1 MNCVSTICCDIW
13 YYVAP
18 NNFSCLTIF
27 CYKLCYFVLCASA
40 LGCAGWRSEMI
51 FIADCLWT
59 SRCLSL
65 RIGMLETAWMLQ
77 VIMRLAGW
85 TAVKQFNGAHDRWY
99 VLWIYELNDNCWGR
113 NLDIIGFFLYG
124 SILLCDDDYETIPML
139 YNVFNVNNVNWENPR
154 HLDLDIAFVRS
165 SMMWYKIYFKHPDAC
180 HMLETPL
187 WCADVAE
194 DGDNFRAGSVV
205 NVYLLW
211 RDIWM
216 GRPVGQNQ
224 WAYYLKIRMI
234 QILRFE
240 CLQLSKSYMWFMA
253 ISICM

>member
-1 MNCVSTICCDIW
+1 MNCVSPICCDIW

-40 LGCAGWRSEMI
+40 LGCAGWRSVMI

-139 YNVFNVNNVNWENPR
+139 YNVLMWTMWTGKIPVIWIWILLLCDPR
-154 HLDLDIAFVRS
+154 WCGIRHTSNILMLVTCWRLPYDVRTSPRTATTFV
-165 SMMWYKIYFKHPDAC
+165 PG
-180 HMLETPL
+180 
-187 WCADVAE
+187 V
-194 DGDNFRAGSVV
+194 
-205 NVYLLW
+205 
-211 RDIWM
+211 
-216 GRPVGQNQ
+216 
-224 WAYYLKIRMI
+224 
-234 QILRFE
+234 
-240 CLQLSKSYMWFMA
+240 
-253 ISICM
+253 